1 MVYKFAWFKLLQII
15 NIQIP
20 FIYCF
25 YGISS
30 LSTSYP
36 TVITLLFPLLL
47 TVHPYNLV
55 CKLYFFNP
63 VLPKF
68 EVIPSWIT
76 YF

>member
-1 MVYKFAWFKLLQII
+1 MVYKFARFKLLKII

-20 FIYCF
+20 FIFGF
-25 YGISS
+25 YGISF
-30 LSTSYP
+30 LSTWYP

-47 TVHPYNLV
+47 TVYPYNLV
-55 CKLYFFNP
+55 CKLHFINP

-68 EVIPSWIT
+68 EVIPSCIT

>member
-20 FIYCF
+20 FIFYF
-25 YGISS
+25 YGISF
-30 LSTSYP
+30 LSTSHCNYTP
-36 TVITLLFPLLL
+36 FPLLL

-55 CKLYFFNP
+55 CKLYFSNP

-68 EVIPSWIT
+68 EVVPSCIT